1 MTIGGL
7 NMNKNSYGLQ
17 INKDVI
23 SQIAATAAAEVPNVV
38 GVASA
43 PLSKKINIKNPINN
57 SGTVVKTDNGAII
70 IDIYINVSVNGK
82 VRVVAE
88 EVQRNVKEKVQT
100 MTSNPVAAVNV
111 YIVDVVEESNDEI
124 IPE

>member
-1 MTIGGL
+1 
-7 NMNKNSYGLQ
+7 MNKNNYGLQ
-17 INKDVI
+17 INKEVI

-38 GVASA
+38 GIAAA
-43 PLSKKINIKNPINN
+43 PLSNKINIKNPMNN

-70 IDIYINVSVNGK
+70 IDIYVNVSVNGK

-100 MTSNPVAAVNV
+100 MTNNPVAAVNV
-111 YIVDVVEESNDEI
+111 YIVDVLEESNDEV

>member
-1 MTIGGL
+1 
-7 NMNKNSYGLQ
+7 MNKNSYGLQ

>member
-1 MTIGGL
+1 MNIMTIGGL

-23 SQIAATAAAEVPNVV
+23 SQIAATAAAEVPNVI

-57 SGTVVKTDNGAII
+57 NGTVVRTDNGAII
-70 IDIYINVSVNGK
+70 IDIYINK
-82 VRVVAE
+82 H
-88 EVQRNVKEKVQT
+88 
-100 MTSNPVAAVNV
+100 
-111 YIVDVVEESNDEI
+111 I
-124 IPE
+124 IYFCANFITIS